1 MRTTMKD
8 IAREC
13 KVSVATVSIA
23 LSGSAKKGRISESKL
38 EEIRQT
44 ARRLNYFP
52 NSSASNLARGRSQ
65 TIGVVIND
73 IRNSHIAELDTAIS
87 EVLQER
93 GYSVVNHIFNDK
105 NEGRLDELIRRIA
118 SENLCALVWAKS
130 MEPGKTEEN
139 RLLYETV
146 DSLCIPVFTMDGYGF
161 QSDGLNI
168 CFDYEKAG
176 YEATSYLAGCGHR
189 RIGCIAGNPEYRV
202 TQERLLGYRRA
213 LEEAGIPWEKKLV
226 AGGDYT
232 LESGSQALSYLLG
245 QHVTA
250 IFAMN
255 DEMAFGVYRSARS
268 YGIRIPEDLSVVGC
282 DNVPFDDV
290 LEVPLTTVGVPAGEM
305 GRFIGEQIC
314 RAVEEQPEEMK
325 NTGGTRKT
333 IYYQPDLYVRGSVR
347 RIMEQENGY
356 K

>member
-1 MRTTMKD
+1 MKD

-52 NSSASNLARGRSQ
+52 NSSASSLARGRSQ

-146 DSLCIPVFTMDGYGF
+146 DSLGIPVFTMDGY
-161 QSDGLNI
+161 
-168 CFDYEKAG
+168 
-176 YEATSYLAGCGHR
+176 
-189 RIGCIAGNPEYRV
+189 
-202 TQERLLGYRRA
+202 
-213 LEEAGIPWEKKLV
+213 
-226 AGGDYT
+226 
-232 LESGSQALSYLLG
+232 
-245 QHVTA
+245 
-250 IFAMN
+250 
-255 DEMAFGVYRSARS
+255 
-268 YGIRIPEDLSVVGC
+268 
-282 DNVPFDDV
+282 
-290 LEVPLTTVGVPAGEM
+290 
-305 GRFIGEQIC
+305 
-314 RAVEEQPEEMK
+314 
-325 NTGGTRKT
+325 
-333 IYYQPDLYVRGSVR
+333 
-347 RIMEQENGY
+347 
-356 K
+356 

>member
-44 ARRLNYFP
+44 ARQLNYFP

-65 TIGVVIND
+65 TVGVVIND
-73 IRNSHIAELDTAIS
+73 IRNSHIAELDMAIS

-105 NEGRLDELIRRIA
+105 DEGKLEELVRRIA
-118 SENLCALVWAKS
+118 SENVCALVWAKS
-130 MEPGKTEEN
+130 MEPAKTEEN

-146 DSLCIPVFTMDGYGF
+146 DSLGIPVITMDGYEF
-161 QSDGLNI
+161 KSDGLNI
-168 CFDYEKAG
+168 CFDYERAG
-176 YEATSYLAGCGHR
+176 YEATSYLVNCGHR
-189 RIGCIAGNPEYRV
+189 RIGCIAGIEGYRV
-202 TQERLLGYRRA
+202 TQERLAGYRRA
-213 LEEAGIPWEKKLV
+213 LEEAGIPWEEKLV

-232 LESGSQALSYLLG
+232 LDSGSQVLSYLLG

-255 DEMAFGVYRSARS
+255 DEMAFGIYRSARS
-268 YGIRIPEDLSVVGC
+268 YGIHIPEDLSVIGC
-282 DNVPFDDV
+282 DNVPFDEV

-305 GRFIGEQIC
+305 GRFVGEQLC
-314 RAVEEQPEEMK
+314 LAVEKRPEEMRNADGK
-325 NTGGTRKT
+325 RRT

-347 RIMEQENGY
+347 KLTE
-356 K
+356 